1 MATPTKVSAVAEI
14 TNDFKESN
22 AAVLTEY
29 RGLTVAQLKQLRV
42 SLGQDTKFSVVKN
55 TLTAI
60 AAKEAG
66 VEAFDGQ
73 LSGPTAIAFIKG
85 DAVAAAKSLTDFAKA
100 NKQLVIKTGYFEG
113 KALNASEVTALA
125 ALESREL
132 QLAKVAG
139 ILRLLLPPLHASS
152 THCASSLKKRTVHR
166 QLPRLPPLKK
176 LLQLKK
182 PPKQLQRPPPKHPL
196 PKRTIFYTTRLRC
209 EGNGPGRQA
218 PPIGRTPHHGE
229 AHQRRA
235 H

>member
-1 MATPTKVSAVAEI
+1 MATPTKVAAVKEI
-14 TNDFKESN
+14 TQDFNDST

-29 RGLTVAQLKQLRV
+29 RGLTVAQLKELRV

-66 VEAFDGQ
+66 VDAFEGQ

-100 NKQLVIKTGYFEG
+100 NKALVIKTGIFEG
-113 KALNASEVTALA
+113 KALDASEVAALA

-139 ILRLLLPPLHASS
+139 ILKAPMAAAS
-152 THCASSLKKRTVHR
+152 
-166 QLPRLPPLKK
+166 
-176 LLQLKK
+176 
-182 PPKQLQRPPPKHPL
+182 
-196 PKRTIFYTTRLRC
+196 RTIEALRAKLAEGAPVEEAPVAAEEAPVAEAAAAEEAPAAETT
-209 EGNGPGRQA
+209 
-218 PPIGRTPHHGE
+218 E
-229 AHQRRA
+229 A
-235 H
+235 

>member
-1 MATPTKVSAVAEI
+1 MATPIKVSAVAEI

-42 SLGQDTKFSVVKN
+42 SLGQDTKFAVVKN

-73 LSGPTAIAFIKG
+73 LAGPTAIAFIKG
-85 DAVAAAKSLTDFAKA
+85 DAVAAAKSLTDFAKT

-113 KALNASEVTALA
+113 KALNASEVAALA

-139 ILRLLLPPLHASS
+139 ILKAPAAAAARIIDALRLKLEEEGGAPAPAAEEAPAADEAPAAEEAAAPAEAEAAS
-152 THCASSLKKRTVHR
+152 
-166 QLPRLPPLKK
+166 
-176 LLQLKK
+176 
-182 PPKQLQRPPPKHPL
+182 
-196 PKRTIFYTTRLRC
+196 
-209 EGNGPGRQA
+209 EEN
-218 PPIGRTPHHGE
+218 
-229 AHQRRA
+229 
-235 H
+235 

>member
-1 MATPTKVSAVAEI
+1 MATPSKVSAVAEI
-14 TNDFKESN
+14 TNDFKEST

-42 SLGQDTKFSVVKN
+42 SLGQETKFSVVKN

-73 LSGPTAIAFIKG
+73 LAGPTAIAFIKG

-100 NKQLVIKTGYFEG
+100 
-113 KALNASEVTALA
+113 LNATEVAALA

-139 ILRLLLPPLHASS
+139 ILKAPAAAAARIIDALRL
-152 THCASSLKKRTVHR
+152 
-166 QLPRLPPLKK
+166 K
-176 LLQLKK
+176 L
-182 PPKQLQRPPPKHPL
+182 
-196 PKRTIFYTTRLRC
+196 
-209 EGNGPGRQA
+209 EEENGA
-218 PPIGRTPHHGE
+218 PAAAE
-229 AHQRRA
+229 APA
-235 H
+235 AEEAPAADAAAEAEAPAEAAAPEEN

>member
-1 MATPTKVSAVAEI
+1 MATPNKVAAVAEI
-14 TNDFKESN
+14 TNDFNESN

-66 VEAFDGQ
+66 VDAFEGQ
-73 LSGPTAIAFIKG
+73 LAGPTAIAFIKG

-100 NKQLVIKTGYFEG
+100 NKQLVIKTGLFEG
-113 KALNASEVTALA
+113 KALDASEVAALA

-139 ILRLLLPPLHASS
+139 ILKAPMA
-152 THCASSLKKRTVHR
+152 AAA
-166 QLPRLPPLKK
+166 
-176 LLQLKK
+176 
-182 PPKQLQRPPPKHPL
+182 
-196 PKRTIFYTTRLRC
+196 RTIDALRLKLAEGAPAEEAPAAEAEVAAEEAPAEAPAAEAETT
-209 EGNGPGRQA
+209 
-218 PPIGRTPHHGE
+218 E
-229 AHQRRA
+229 A
-235 H
+235 

>member
-42 SLGQDTKFSVVKN
+42 SLGQDTKFAVVKN

-66 VEAFDGQ
+66 VEAFNDQ

-85 DAVAAAKSLTDFAKA
+85 DAVAAAKSLTDFAKT

-113 KALNASEVTALA
+113 KALDAEGVAALA

-132 QLAKVAG
+132 QLARVAG
-139 ILRLLLPPLHASS
+139 VLKAPASAAARIIDALRLKLEEEGGAS
-152 THCASSLKKRTVHR
+152 
-166 QLPRLPPLKK
+166 
-176 LLQLKK
+176 
-182 PPKQLQRPPPKHPL
+182 
-196 PKRTIFYTTRLRC
+196 
-209 EGNGPGRQA
+209 A
-218 PPIGRTPHHGE
+218 PAAEE
-229 AHQRRA
+229 APA
-235 H
+235 EEAAVEAAAEEVAAPAEAAEAATEEN